1 MQQVEERN
9 NKRWRPEEISFLQKN
24 IDKPIPELASSLNRS
39 EGSVTTMVW
48 KIKEGKYP
56 ISNTISS
63 IKSEWDSGKA
73 KPVKELL
80 RTDDKPQ
87 WKIQFDKALITLVKN
102 HGMSEEQ
109 ARRELGY
116 ALSSFSE
123 KPELKNLPV
132 ESIYNTLL
140 DIGRTK
146 VSLNPAQK
154 LAFIVERDGKCVF
167 EISYRG
173 LCKILIDSGSVKI
186 IDAFIVYEGEEFD
199 YNPAE
204 NILTHKPKF
213 GFSEEENNKRKI
225 IGAYSRAI
233 LADGMKHFHFIELYK
248 LEKIERMSNA
258 SFYGEWRMDMYKK
271 TAIRSHYKFLP
282 KKDLS
287 EHIHNA
293 ILLDEQS
300 MAMNFDK
307 SKKKGKSMMDFFSNN
322 DEII

>member
-1 MQQVEERN
+1 MQQGEDRN
-9 NKRWRPEEISFLQKN
+9 NKRWKQEEVLFLKKN
-24 IDKPIPELASSLNRS
+24 IDKPIPHLASSLNRS

-56 ISNTISS
+56 ISDTVLS
-63 IKSEWDSGKA
+63 IKSEWDSGKPQ
-73 KPVKELL
+73 PVKELL
-80 RTDDKPQ
+80 RTDDKPE
-87 WKIQFDKALITLVKN
+87 WKIQFDKALIALVKSYN
-102 HGMSEEQ
+102 MSEEQ
-109 ARRELGY
+109 ARRELNY
-116 ALSSFSE
+116 ALSFFNE
-123 KPELKNLPV
+123 KPELRSLPI
-132 ESIYNTLL
+132 ESIYNALL
-140 DIGRTK
+140 DIGRTR
-146 VSLNPAQK
+146 VSLNSAQK
-154 LAFIVERDGKCVF
+154 LAFIVGREGKCVF

-173 LCKILIDSGSVKI
+173 LCKILMDSGSVKI

-199 YNPAE
+199 YNPAD

-233 LADGMKHFHFIELYK
+233 LDDGMKHFHFVELYK

-258 SFYGEWRMDMYKK
+258 SFYGEWRTDMYKK

-300 MAMNFDK
+300 MEMNFNK
-307 SKKKGKSMMDFFSNN
+307 GKKKNKSMMDFFSNN
-322 DEII
+322 DEIT